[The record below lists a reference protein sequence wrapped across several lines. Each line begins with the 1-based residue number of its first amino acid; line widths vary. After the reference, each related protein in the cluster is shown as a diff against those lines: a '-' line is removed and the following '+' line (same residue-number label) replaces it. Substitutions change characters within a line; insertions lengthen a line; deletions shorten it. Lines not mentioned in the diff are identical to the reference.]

1 MLRYFLLGYVHKKS
15 RPKSLSVSFIV
26 LQLTY
31 FCSAAETESFA
42 KTAQKYGILAQGVS
56 QSVRRLEKEL
66 GVSLFDRY
74 ANRIVLNERCVLS
87 S

>member
-1 MLRYFLLGYVHKKS
+1 MEL
-15 RPKSLSVSFIV
+15 

-74 ANRIVLNERCVLS
+74 ANRIVLNERGKMFYETSKNVLDKLDNAKKLVCDE
-87 S
+87 